1 LHLTDWLPGRA
12 DRPDQKLKRPVI
24 LDHLPLE
31 EVTLAEALREA
42 GYRTALIGQWHLGG
56 TNYFPEKQGF
66 DLNIAG
72 CQKGSPPSYFSLTE
86 FQPPGWTEGGVPHGS
101 PDR

>member
-72 CQKGSPPSYFSLTE
+72 CQKGSPPSYFSPYRIPTS
-86 FQPPGWTEGGVPHGS
+86 GMDRRGS
-101 PDR
+101 TSRIA